1 MSNKQKKHNAFFY
14 FMLDWR
20 KEAEQYG
27 VFFTSLKEVQNSPEC
42 SEAWQNLSSYEKQRY
57 RELAKKTKPS
67 NNIKLN
73 CRGEPVEFLKQKE
86 FELAEFNRVMR
97 NYISNTIND
106 SLKNKKLNEAKFYFL
121 HFNWLYITNDRIY
134 VPVEYAIGEFTL
146 QDGII
151 RYHHKILNIKP
162 KIGYAWQSTETS
174 RNSHKILPEFS
185 GGEKDFRRLYYEF
198 IDFLKPAKINN
209 KYPPL
214 FVTRKIHD
222 GVPSFLDQLANA
234 ADCRNTF
241 IIYSIELLFTA
252 LRNAA
257 LNKQGIN
264 AISETVGEREFET
277 EKYAYEKNIE
287 CSYHENIDGGSQFC
301 SLSIIRQWSYIICDY
316 SCDWL
321 GIEYRPGFN
330 CAASLSKD
338 YLYDKYEYIAMKSGQ
353 FDDAIE
359 IPKNYRQE
367 TFGKIEEVKEEVEEE
382 ESSKCRE
389 NRNQVQRIDN
399 YKNMEPQFPVSS
411 PIKFERPLRLP
422 NTQSLALAAADTENI
437 SNKIQIGDITDMKN
451 RIARGRA
458 RVLSRSIFTKCG
470 IGRGHGGFSE

>member
-1 MSNKQKKHNAFFY
+1 MPNKQKKRNAFYY

-20 KEAEQYG
+20 NKAEKSG

-42 SEAWQNLSSYEKQRY
+42 SEAWQNLSSYEKQHY
-57 RELAKKTKPS
+57 NDLAKKTKPS
-67 NNIKLN
+67 NNYKLN
-73 CRGEPVEFLKQKE
+73 CLGEPIEFVKQKE
-86 FELAEFNRVMR
+86 HELAEFNRVMR

-106 SLKNKKLNEAKFYFL
+106 NLRNKKLNKVKFYFL

-146 QDGII
+146 QDGIT
-151 RYHHKILNIKP
+151 RFHHKILNIKP

-185 GGEKDFRRLYYEF
+185 GGEKDFRRLYFEF
-198 IDFLKPAKINN
+198 IDFLNPGKINN
-209 KYPPL
+209 EYPPL
-214 FVTRKIHD
+214 FVTRKIYD

-234 ADCRNTF
+234 ADCTNTF

-257 LNKQGIN
+257 LDRRGIN
-264 AISETVGEREFET
+264 AISETVGEREFGT

-301 SLSIIRQWSYIICDY
+301 SLSLIRQWSYIICDY
-316 SCDWL
+316 SCDGL

-338 YLYDKYEYIAMKSGQ
+338 YLYNKYEDITLKSAQ

-359 IPKNYRQE
+359 
-367 TFGKIEEVKEEVEEE
+367 F
-382 ESSKCRE
+382 SK
-389 NRNQVQRIDN
+389 
-399 YKNMEPQFPVSS
+399 
-411 PIKFERPLRLP
+411 LL
-422 NTQSLALAAADTENI
+422 
-437 SNKIQIGDITDMKN
+437 
-451 RIARGRA
+451 GR
-458 RVLSRSIFTKCG
+458 
-470 IGRGHGGFSE
+470 